1 MEENNV
7 HSLIATET
15 VEPKR
20 RPIRSLGALYVV
32 MLLLVVGVI
41 AAGNA
46 LSAHW
51 NVPRIYIQL
60 TMYAILLALGWY
72 AYRFYLTSFC
82 YTLTDRLFAIER
94 VVGKKQRADECI
106 RLGDITRIQPFDR
119 ENTDGAKVKNLSA
132 RAKADSLAV
141 TVRDAKGTR
150 ILLVSPGDEFAEQLA
165 VQWKSERKK

>member
-7 HSLIATET
+7 HSLIGTET

-32 MLLLVVGVI
+32 LLALVVGVI

-51 NVPRIYIQL
+51 SVPRIYIQL
-60 TMYAILLALGWY
+60 TMYAVLLALGWY
-72 AYRFYLTSFC
+72 VYRYYLTSFR

-106 RLGDITRIQPFDR
+106 RLSDITRMQPFDR
-119 ENTDGAKVKNLSA
+119 ESTQGAKVKNLTA
-132 RAKADSLAV
+132 RAKKDSLAV

-150 ILLVSPGDEFAEQLA
+150 VLLVSPGEELTEKLSA
-165 VQWKSERKK
+165 QWKVARKK

>member
-7 HSLIATET
+7 HSLIGTET

-20 RPIRSLGALYVV
+20 RPIRSLGALYIV
-32 MLLLVVGVI
+32 LLVLVVGII

-51 NVPRIYIQL
+51 DVPRIYIQL

-72 AYRFYLTSFC
+72 VYRYYLTSFR

-94 VVGKKQRADECI
+94 IVGKKQRADECV
-106 RLGDITRIQPFDR
+106 RLSDITRMESFERDAAQ
-119 ENTDGAKVKNLSA
+119 GAKVKRLTA
-132 RAKADSLAV
+132 LAKKDSLAV

-150 ILLVSPGDEFAEQLA
+150 ILLISPGEELKEKLA
-165 VQWKSERKK
+165 AQWKVARKK